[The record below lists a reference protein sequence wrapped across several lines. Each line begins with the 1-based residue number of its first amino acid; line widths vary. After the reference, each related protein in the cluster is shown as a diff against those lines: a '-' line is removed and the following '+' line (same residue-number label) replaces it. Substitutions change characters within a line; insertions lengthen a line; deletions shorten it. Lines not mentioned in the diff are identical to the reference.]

1 MNKNLLEV
9 LQSKQK
15 FKKDLGF
22 QKIGIDKKEEKGE
35 SSLKNNK
42 FSQWKS
48 LKKLS
53 PMKSF

>member
-22 QKIGIDKKEEKGE
+22 QKIGIDKKEEKG
-35 SSLKNNK
+35 
-42 FSQWKS
+42 
-48 LKKLS
+48 
-53 PMKSF
+53 